1 MTFLVCIAIV
11 AFLGVW
17 SISLYNSLIRQKN
30 QVEEAWSGI
39 DVQLKRRYDL
49 IPNLIETVKGYTAH
63 ETKLIE
69 KVTELRTLIGQTT
82 SISEKGQLNG
92 ALSSGIANIIA
103 VAENYPNLKASDN
116 FIQLQK
122 DLGGVEDQ
130 IQLARRYY
138 NGSTR
143 DYNTSLQSIPQLFI
157 ANYFRFEPYEFFQIE
172 NTQERELP
180 RVDFTSKES

>member
-1 MTFLVCIAIV
+1 MMLLTFLIIV
-11 AFLGVW
+11 ALLVLW
-17 SISLYNSLIRQKN
+17 LVSLYNGLIKQKN

-49 IPNLIETVKGYTAH
+49 IPNLIETVKGYTTH
-63 ETKLIE
+63 ESELMQKL
-69 KVTELRTLIGQTT
+69 TELRTLIGQTT
-82 SISEKGQLNG
+82 SIAEKGQLNS
-92 ALSSGIANIIA
+92 ALSSGIANLIA
-103 VAENYPNLKASDN
+103 VGENYPNLKASEN

-122 DLGGVEDQ
+122 DLNGIEDQ

-143 DYNTSLQSIPQLFI
+143 DYNTSLQSIPQVFI
-157 ANYFRFEPYEFFQIE
+157 ANYFRFEPFEFFQIE
-172 NTQERELP
+172 NSKERELP